1 MYCTL
6 TDPKFFRRLSYC
18 RFCFYY
24 VMCNLHCTF
33 FDIILQ
39 RKIPR
44 RHRFYSVCGG
54 FMWYVLLIYLLEEH
68 RNNINSKCNDRRN
81 NCGNLPDI
89 VFFVHL
95 CFFFQR
101 WLLENTDFFLNC
113 RDLVLM
119 FSGKDCPVNDC
130 CYGYYSRGSKCY
142 SVCED
147 QHEDIHNDR
156 EPAAEFSTRSYIWSV
171 HIRIIFLQSH
181 ICKTSNDVAKCQG
194 N

>member
-6 TDPKFFRRLSYC
+6 TDSKFFRRLSYC

-54 FMWYVLLIYLLEEH
+54 FMWYVLLIYLSEEH

-81 NCGNLPDI
+81 NGSDLPDVI
-89 VFFVHL
+89 LFVHL
-95 CFFFQR
+95 YKFRKLQ
-101 WLLENTDFFLNC
+101 NPD
-113 RDLVLM
+113 
-119 FSGKDCPVNDC
+119 
-130 CYGYYSRGSKCY
+130 RGSLKSGGEGYDVRC
-142 SVCED
+142 
-147 QHEDIHNDR
+147 Q
-156 EPAAEFSTRSYIWSV
+156 
-171 HIRIIFLQSH
+171 FL
-181 ICKTSNDVAKCQG
+181 T
-194 N
+194 

>member
-1 MYCTL
+1 MLMKILLFRSKSTTDMPFRLILIQHLPCLPRQCRIDLDQPVCHIFMYCTL

-95 CFFFQR
+95 CFFFRR
-101 WLLENTDFFLNC
+101 WLLNLM
-113 RDLVLM
+113 RSHQSVSVL
-119 FSGKDCPVNDC
+119 P
-130 CYGYYSRGSKCY
+130 
-142 SVCED
+142 
-147 QHEDIHNDR
+147 Q
-156 EPAAEFSTRSYIWSV
+156 
-171 HIRIIFLQSH
+171 
-181 ICKTSNDVAKCQG
+181 
-194 N
+194 

>member
-1 MYCTL
+1 MTPTSRYSMPFSVILGFSSFMVRSSLILFNILPKRTVLFCYFYMYCTL

-81 NCGNLPDI
+81 NGSDLPDVI
-89 VFFVHL
+89 LFVHL
-95 CFFFQR
+95 CFFFQS
-101 WLLENTDFFLNC
+101 WLFNLM
-113 RDLVLM
+113 RSHQSVSVL
-119 FSGKDCPVNDC
+119 P
-130 CYGYYSRGSKCY
+130 
-142 SVCED
+142 
-147 QHEDIHNDR
+147 Q
-156 EPAAEFSTRSYIWSV
+156 
-171 HIRIIFLQSH
+171 
-181 ICKTSNDVAKCQG
+181 
-194 N
+194 

>member
-1 MYCTL
+1 MPFSVILVFKSFMVRSSLVFLILLPKRTVLYCYFHIYRTL

-95 CFFFQR
+95 CFFFRR
-101 WLLENTDFFLNC
+101 WLLNLM
-113 RDLVLM
+113 RSHQSVSVL
-119 FSGKDCPVNDC
+119 P
-130 CYGYYSRGSKCY
+130 
-142 SVCED
+142 
-147 QHEDIHNDR
+147 Q
-156 EPAAEFSTRSYIWSV
+156 
-171 HIRIIFLQSH
+171 
-181 ICKTSNDVAKCQG
+181 
-194 N
+194 